1 MFLCKPLLALGLAYS
16 IFVSPSFGQGQ
27 NLQPQQPS
35 TPRVA
40 SPVLRRIF
48 VKHRGFDDTGLNE
61 KACNEEQNYPSAHL
75 EDRPTVET
83 AYVQRKVDD
92 MRKVLKDFWR
102 ARGISVEVRTTLTQL
117 PNSARYAV
125 LEFDVD
131 KQQATS
137 TPD

>member
-1 MFLCKPLLALGLAYS
+1 MLLRKPLLALGLAYS
-16 IFVSPSFGQGQ
+16 MFVSPSFVQGQ
-27 NLQPQQPS
+27 NLQSQQPG

-40 SPVLRRIF
+40 PPLLRRII
-48 VKHRGFDDTGLNE
+48 VKHRGFDDTALNE
-61 KACNEEQNYPSAHL
+61 KACNEEQDYLSAHL
-75 EDRPTVET
+75 EDRPAVET
-83 AYVQRKVDD
+83 AYDQRKVDD
-92 MRKVLKDFWR
+92 MRKVLKDFWQ

-117 PNSARYAV
+117 PNSNRYAV

>member
-1 MFLCKPLLALGLAYS
+1 
-16 IFVSPSFGQGQ
+16 
-27 NLQPQQPS
+27 
-35 TPRVA
+35 
-40 SPVLRRIF
+40 

-61 KACNEEQNYPSAHL
+61 EACNEEQNYLSAHL
-75 EDRPTVET
+75 ENRPTVET
-83 AYVQRKVDD
+83 AYDQRKVDD
-92 MRKVLKDFWR
+92 MRKVLRDFWR